1 MKKYLVIFLFALS
14 ISGCKCGSDCE
25 AKDCSDF
32 KTQKEAQKAFDSD
45 EDCYKNLDG
54 DGDGEACESL
64 P

>member
-1 MKKYLVIFLFALS
+1 MKKYLIIFLFALAMV
-14 ISGCKCGSDCE
+14 GCRCGSDCE
-25 AKDCSDF
+25 HKNCDDF

-45 EDCYKNLDG
+45 EDCYANLDG